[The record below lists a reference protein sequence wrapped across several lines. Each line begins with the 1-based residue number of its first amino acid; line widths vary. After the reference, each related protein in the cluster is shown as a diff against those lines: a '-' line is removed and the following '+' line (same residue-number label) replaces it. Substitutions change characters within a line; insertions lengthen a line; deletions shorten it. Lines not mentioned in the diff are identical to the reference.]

1 MIWCC
6 CWSRSQIGE
15 AQQNARR
22 KKEKKNTK
30 LKQMKTKYNEF
41 VIFKMHKM
49 FSRTHRESNVNVL
62 SIHSV
67 SPVSRYDSPF
77 HSLTLCCTAHACRW
91 LGVLC
96 SIVKFING
104 FRTLQASP
112 KRNVIYYCRLAFVI
126 ISHRCFFSFVR
137 KILFADKIH
146 ASSAGATTH
155 RHSRQ

>member
-6 CWSRSQIGE
+6 CWSRSHIKPHVGKRKRKI
-15 AQQNARR
+15 QNWNRWRR
-22 KKEKKNTK
+22 K
-30 LKQMKTKYNEF
+30 YNKF

-67 SPVSRYDSPF
+67 SPESPLHSR
-77 HSLTLCCTAHACRW
+77 TLRCTAHACWW

-104 FRTLQASP
+104 FCTLQASP

-126 ISHRCFFSFVR
+126 ISHCFFLACERFCLR
-137 KILFADKIH
+137 IKIH
-146 ASSAGATTH
+146 ASSAGAPAH
-155 RHSRQ
+155 RHSTQ